1 MATTSPKLAAAK
13 QEQSWQAEDDLRT
26 LIRAAEI
33 RKDPARLKRAQAKA
47 KEQLSA
53 IQAATK

>member
-1 MATTSPKLAAAK
+1 MATVKALGSSAK

-26 LIRAAEI
+26 LIRASEI
-33 RKDPARLKRAQAKA
+33 RKDSARLKRAQSKA
-47 KEQLSA
+47 KEQLAA